1 MNRTEQ
7 LLQLRSEIQSD
18 AERQPLANEAFQN
31 NTLRPILKFQN
42 DVLVHFFK
50 SQLNGAQLPDFKM
63 ELESFVI
70 QRLQKDVLTRNTMIG
85 MVVGLLTEQ
94 ELTIFLADKS
104 EMSKRIIDM
113 LIQRLCDQLG
123 KAL

>member
-7 LLQLRSEIQSD
+7 LLQLRSEIQTDS
-18 AERQPLANEAFQN
+18 ERQPLAHEAFQN
-31 NTLRPILKFQN
+31 TALRPILKLQN

-63 ELESFVI
+63 ELDGFVK
-70 QRLQKDVLTRNTMIG
+70 QRLQKDMLTRNTLLG
-85 MVVGLLTEQ
+85 MVVGLLTED
-94 ELTIFLADKS
+94 ELVTFLADKS

-113 LIQRLCDQLG
+113 LSQRLCDQLG

>member
-7 LLQLRSEIQSD
+7 LLQLRSEIQTD
-18 AERQPLANEAFQN
+18 NDRQPLAKEAFQN
-31 NTLRPILKFQN
+31 TTLRPIIKLQN

-50 SQLNGAQLPDFKM
+50 SQLNGAQLPDFEM
-63 ELESFVI
+63 ELEGFVK
-70 QRLQKDVLTRNTMIG
+70 QRLQKDMLTRNIMLG
-85 MVVGLLTEQ
+85 MVVGLLTEE
-94 ELTIFLADKS
+94 ELIFFLADKS
-104 EMSKRIIDM
+104 EMSKRTIDM